1 MHGSRNTIGR
11 SYKIETFDIQKT
23 VIAAILISFK
33 IDNIGAEELQK
44 KLSALTKRQ
53 PRKSKLNAFKQK
65 PR

>member
-33 IDNIGAEELQK
+33 IDNNGAEELFKTK
-44 KLSALTKRQ
+44 KAKRAYE
-53 PRKSKLNAFKQK
+53 KAAKKKQTE
-65 PR
+65 RI